1 MEVFDPQE
9 VSISRIFKAI
19 APLTFGIV
27 HIDDVEGVTV
37 LHVDVVLVEVVVC
50 NTV

>member
-1 MEVFDPQE
+1 MYLQ
-9 VSISRIFKAI
+9 SYS
-19 APLTFGIV
+19 PLTFGIV

-37 LHVDVVLVEVVVC
+37 LHVDVVLVEVVVS